1 MDPLIIDALKSYKD
15 KLEDKKNF
23 PLSVSNYKVDKPW
36 GYEQWLEINEFY
48 AYKLIFMKAGSQS
61 SLQMHEFKYE
71 TNFVISGEAKVLL
84 ENDNGDLEEFTF
96 GPSQRLVRSS
106 KKKA

>member
-1 MDPLIIDALKSYKD
+1 MN
-15 KLEDKKNF
+15 E
-23 PLSVSNYKVDKPW
+23 
-36 GYEQWLEINEFY
+36 WLEIKRVY

-84 ENDNGDLEEFTF
+84 EMIVET
-96 GPSQRLVRSS
+96 RRI
-106 KKKA
+106 